1 MKKIDFG
8 QTLQLLGNVGVVVGI
23 LLLVYE
29 LNQNRDMM
37 EAQTRHEIAQSIVE
51 QLGEIAS
58 NGDLAD
64 LLRRARCGSLE
75 SEVDKERF
83 FSHVNSRLRYWE
95 DAHFQYRRGLYDAEE
110 FSTQREAWRA
120 YIHPSATQ
128 EAWNRMKLSFSS
140 EFVREIDILIAN
152 TNDQGFLLARCG

>member
-1 MKKIDFG
+1 MKTIDFG

-29 LNQNRDMM
+29 LNQNRELM

-51 QLGEIAS
+51 QLGELAS
-58 NGDLAD
+58 DGDLAD
-64 LLRRARCGSLE
+64 LARRARCGRLE
-75 SEVDKERF
+75 SGLEEDRY

-95 DAHFQYRRGLYDAEE
+95 DAHFQYRRGLFDEAE
-110 FSTQREAWRA
+110 FSAQREAWRA
-120 YIHPSATQ
+120 FIQPGATQ

-140 EFVREIDILIAN
+140 EFVREIDALIVD
-152 TNDQGFLLARCG
+152 TNDQGFVLDRCG